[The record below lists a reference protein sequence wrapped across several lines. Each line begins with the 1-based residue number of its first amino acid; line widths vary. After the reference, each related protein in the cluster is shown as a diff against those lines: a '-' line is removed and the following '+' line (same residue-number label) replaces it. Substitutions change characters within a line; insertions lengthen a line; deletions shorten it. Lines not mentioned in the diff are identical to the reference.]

1 MYIAQSKRKENIAEY
16 ILYLWQL
23 EDLLRALQFSPEA
36 VYSQLVQKQE
46 RLSEQQKQ
54 QALVWYME
62 LAGLLRE
69 EGKEQSGH
77 LEHTMHLIADLDNL
91 HRQLLTLPAG
101 ENYRRLYGAVAPEL
115 PGLKSKLGKPGM
127 SDVELFFRA
136 LYAVMLYRIKGDR
149 SKQGY
154 IDDVIGLISPVVA
167 ELATMFRR
175 IERGEVDL
183 FGNASRWPICCR
195 PGIGRPGF
203 PFRFSEPLVD
213 WAVESSFPFRTP
225 DLARGCSG
233 GSGHGADGIPP
244 DLGFRPFRPRI
255 VVGIGHFFARH
266 VAVRSCSQRESVP
279 AEESGTGADAEV
291 SRKRSVKELRNRERN
306 L

>member
-77 LEHTMHLIADLDNL
+77 LDNL

-183 FGNASRWPICCR
+183 FG
-195 PGIGRPGF
+195 
-203 PFRFSEPLVD
+203 D
-213 WAVESSFPFRTP
+213 
-225 DLARGCSG
+225 
-233 GSGHGADGIPP
+233 
-244 DLGFRPFRPRI
+244 
-255 VVGIGHFFARH
+255 
-266 VAVRSCSQRESVP
+266 
-279 AEESGTGADAEV
+279 
-291 SRKRSVKELRNRERN
+291 KKE
-306 L
+306 

>member
-1 MYIAQSKRKENIAEY
+1 MQHDGTQTGVWLERRGLGADHAVLAAIGDLGAAVVEGKRGVRLLCGRGGTGAQQRKR
-16 ILYLWQL
+16 
-23 EDLLRALQFSPEA
+23 
-36 VYSQLVQKQE
+36 
-46 RLSEQQKQ
+46 EQQKQ

-77 LEHTMHLIADLDNL
+77 LEHTIHLIADLDNL

-183 FGNASRWPICCR
+183 FG
-195 PGIGRPGF
+195 
-203 PFRFSEPLVD
+203 D
-213 WAVESSFPFRTP
+213 
-225 DLARGCSG
+225 
-233 GSGHGADGIPP
+233 
-244 DLGFRPFRPRI
+244 
-255 VVGIGHFFARH
+255 
-266 VAVRSCSQRESVP
+266 
-279 AEESGTGADAEV
+279 
-291 SRKRSVKELRNRERN
+291 KKE
-306 L
+306 